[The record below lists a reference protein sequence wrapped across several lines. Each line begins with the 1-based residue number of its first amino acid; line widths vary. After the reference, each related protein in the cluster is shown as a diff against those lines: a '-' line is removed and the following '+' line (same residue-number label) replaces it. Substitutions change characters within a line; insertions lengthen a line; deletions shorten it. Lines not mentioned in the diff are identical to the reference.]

1 MFDNQFMIIMY
12 CLHEM
17 IFAPRCQK
25 KSCKRSW
32 EQARETLWADSIC
45 WSIRAWRYWDIRNSS
60 QHYWKTSETAMGC
73 TSAAFTY
80 QKYMKTSHSWAEVN
94 ESSKIS
100 VFPKA
105 GSGAGALRPC
115 IKAAGPGSVGSWEN
129 QVTRHDEKRQ
139 EIHKFKQKKDCES
152 VIESFWLPARP
163 ETSSRGCSH
172 WNYKTT
178 SPPSLQA
185 WMKPVPILRL
195 WSSQKVKSVW
205 TAVNH

>member
-1 MFDNQFMIIMY
+1 MY
-12 CLHEM
+12 CLHKM

-25 KSCKRSW
+25 RSCKRSW
-32 EQARETLWADSIC
+32 EQARKTLELIPFAGL
-45 WSIRAWRYWDIRNSS
+45 
-60 QHYWKTSETAMGC
+60 SEHGGIG
-73 TSAAFTY
+73 TSATRASIIEKLLK
-80 QKYMKTSHSWAEVN
+80 QQWVAPQLHLHIKNIIWKYMKTSHSWAEVN

-115 IKAAGPGSVGSWEN
+115 IKAAGPGSVALEKQKT

-152 VIESFWLPARP
+152 VIESFWLPVRP